1 MDDRALVAAMVSGD
15 PRGLEGVYRRYA
27 DRIYTYCRSLLRDP
41 DAAADAVHDT
51 FIAAREHAGQLRD
64 PDRLRSWLYAIAR
77 NECGR
82 QLRGR
87 VRHVPLDEAGD
98 MSTPD
103 TDPGHGVHVDELRD
117 LVWAAADGL
126 NPGDR
131 EVFELMIRHGLDG
144 PDVAAVLGVS
154 ADHAHARL
162 SRAKA
167 QMERSLGALLMARTG
182 GEHCARLAGV
192 LRGWDGRLT
201 TLLRKR
207 ISRHVESC
215 SVCGEGQRSRL
226 RPAALFAGYAAVP
239 FLVAPAGL
247 GARIRLTSG
256 DPGASAAIARDRAAR
271 FDPATGFPTPVS
283 GPAAGRGHGARL
295 AGVAAV
301 VALLLLLGVA
311 AGVFWTGAGTR
322 NAVFHTPPTPGGS
335 SAVTVQKP
343 TPARAPKKKEGR
355 TAAPLPPTGVPSPT
369 WSPPAVSP
377 SAAPF
382 WIQATS
388 RTVCTNQDP
397 QVREFALTVIAVSDS
412 AELSAATA
420 YWSPPP
426 DSSGPMAVD
435 GTSARTVIEGLT
447 GQAVTWSVTAT
458 SVHGTQTR
466 TEPTTTPNPCP

>member
-1 MDDRALVAAMVSGD
+1 MDDRALVAAMVCGD
-15 PRGLEGVYRRYA
+15 PRGLEGAYRRYA

-51 FIAAREHAGQLRD
+51 FIAAREHAGQLRN
-64 PDRLRSWLYAIAR
+64 PARLRSWLYAIAR

-98 MSTPD
+98 MSAPE
-103 TDPGHGVHVDELRD
+103 TDPGHGVHADELRD

-144 PDVAAVLGVS
+144 PDVAGVLGVS
-154 ADHAHARL
+154 AAHAHARL

-182 GEHCARLAGV
+182 GEHCARLAAV

-201 TLLRKR
+201 ALLRKR

-215 SVCGEGQRSRL
+215 SVCGEGQRRRL
-226 RPAALFAGYAAVP
+226 RPAVLFAGYAALP
-239 FLVAPAGL
+239 FLVAPAAL
-247 GARIRLTSG
+247 GDRIRLTSG
-256 DPGASAAIARDRAAR
+256 HPGASAAIARDRAAW
-271 FDPATGFPTPVS
+271 FDPATGFPRPTAV
-283 GPAAGRGHGARL
+283 AGRGPGARL

-301 VALLLLLGVA
+301 VALLLLLGVV
-311 AGVFWTGAGTR
+311 AGVFWTGGDAR
-322 NAVFHTPPTPGGS
+322 NAVFHAAPTPAGS
-335 SAVTVQKP
+335 SADTVQKP
-343 TPARAPKKKEGR
+343 TPAKAPKKKEDR
-355 TAAPLPPTGVPSPT
+355 PAVPLPPTGAPSPS
-369 WSPPAVSP
+369 WSPPAASP

-382 WIQATS
+382 QIQATS

-397 QVREFALTVIAVSDS
+397 QVRQFALTVVAVSNGV
-412 AELSAATA
+412 ELSGATLH
-420 YWSPPP
+420 WSPPP
-426 DSSGPMAVD
+426 DSSGPMPVD
-435 GTSARTVIEGLT
+435 GTSARTVVEGLT
-447 GQAVTWSVTAT
+447 GQAVTWSVAAT

-466 TEPTTTPNPCP
+466 TEPVTVPNPCP